1 MIECEVMG
9 LGARPY
15 DYKGRQ
21 GTSYKV
27 SVSLGD
33 YPSERAKGIIG
44 EGLKLAEYK
53 CPEKIF
59 NGLHLGDVV
68 ALELENNNGDT
79 RIKSAYFKNADGSF
93 LPVG

>member
-1 MIECEVMG
+1 MTECEVMG

-21 GTSYKV
+21 GMSYKV

-33 YPSERAKGIIG
+33 YPSDRVHGIIG

-53 CPEKIF
+53 CPENIF
-59 NGLHLGDVV
+59 NGLKLGDIV
-68 ALELENNNGDT
+68 ALELQSNNGDI
-79 RIKSAYFKNADGSF
+79 RVKSAYFKTADGSF
-93 LPVG
+93 LPIG

>member
-9 LGARPY
+9 FGARPY
-15 DYKGRQ
+15 DFNGRQ

-33 YPSERAKGIIG
+33 YPADRAKSIIG

-53 CPEKIF
+53 CSEKIF
-59 NGLHLGDVV
+59 NGLNVGAIV
-68 ALELENNNGDT
+68 ALELDDSNS
-79 RIKSAYFKNADGSF
+79 RVKSAYFKNPDGSF
-93 LPVG
+93 IPIG

>member
-68 ALELENNNGDT
+68 ALELETVDGSV
-79 RIKSAYFKNADGSF
+79 RVKSAYSKNADGSF

>member
-1 MIECEVMG
+1 MTECEVMG

-33 YPSERAKGIIG
+33 YPADRAKGIIG

-59 NGLHLGDVV
+59 NGLNVGDVV
-68 ALELENNNGDT
+68 ALELENNNGDI

-93 LPVG
+93 LSVG

>member
-1 MIECEVMG
+1 MTECEVMG

-15 DYKGRQ
+15 DFNGRQ

-33 YPSERAKGIIG
+33 YPADRAKGIIG

-53 CPEKIF
+53 CSEKVF
-59 NGLHLGDVV
+59 NGLHIGDIV
-68 ALELENNNGDT
+68 ALELDDINS
-79 RIKSAYFKNADGSF
+79 RVKSAYLKNTDGSF
-93 LPVG
+93 LSVG